1 MMRIQLGENEA
12 TTDDCLDVRNWA
24 NEMRNEYIHIP
35 VILYEMQNNVII
47 RELRMSAST
56 SK

>member
-24 NEMRNEYIHIP
+24 NEMRNEYIHVP